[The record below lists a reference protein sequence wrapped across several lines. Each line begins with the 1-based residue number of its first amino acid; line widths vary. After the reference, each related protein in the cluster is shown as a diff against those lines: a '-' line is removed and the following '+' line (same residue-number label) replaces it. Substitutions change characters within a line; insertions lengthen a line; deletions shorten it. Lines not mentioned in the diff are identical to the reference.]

1 MIDFEHVYKTY
12 ETHNDEN
19 VALEDINIHI
29 DEGEFVFILGH
40 SGAGKSTFLKLIQ
53 MEEKPTEG
61 KVFINGQDLTRIKR
75 RKVPYLRRQMG
86 VVFQDF
92 RLIPTMT
99 VYENVAFAMRV
110 TNISTKKIKDRVP
123 FALSLVG
130 LEDKMDRLPD
140 ELSGGEQQRVAVARA
155 LAHGPKLII
164 ADEPTGN
171 IDPEMSM
178 DIMQLFEAIN
188 KVNITVVVVTHEHE
202 LVHKLARKYGNRVI
216 TLANGMVASDTA
228 DPAAARRYA
237 AAMAEREE
245 DEIRVIQSYLPR
257 QLDEAEAAA
266 AIDKAIADLGAESIR
281 DMGRVMAELRTHY
294 AGQMDFGA
302 VGPAIKERLM
312 K

>member
-110 TNISTKKIKDRVP
+110 TNISTKKIRDRVP

-140 ELSGGEQQRVAVARA
+140 ELSGGEQQRVALARA
-155 LAHGPKLII
+155 LVNNPDLLI

-171 IDPEMSM
+171 IDPELSYEIVELL
-178 DIMQLFEAIN
+178 DEIN
-188 KVNITVVVVTHEHE
+188 KTGTTILMVTHEHE
-202 LVHKLARKYGNRVI
+202 LVNRFHHRTV
-216 TLANGMVASDTA
+216 TLEKG
-228 DPAAARRYA
+228 R
-237 AAMAEREE
+237 
-245 DEIRVIQSYLPR
+245 I
-257 QLDEAEAAA
+257 
-266 AIDKAIADLGAESIR
+266 IR
-281 DMGRVMAELRTHY
+281 DQG
-294 AGQMDFGA
+294 GA
-302 VGPAIKERLM
+302 SHV
-312 K
+312 

>member
-1 MIDFEHVYKTY
+1 MIEFEHVSKTY

-19 VALEDINIHI
+19 VALDDINIQI
-29 DEGEFVFILGH
+29 EDGEFVFILGH

-61 KVFINGQDLTRIKR
+61 RVIINGQDLTKMKR

-110 TNISTKKIKDRVP
+110 TNIPTKKIKSRIPYV
-123 FALSLVG
+123 LSLVG

-171 IDPEMSM
+171 
-178 DIMQLFEAIN
+178 
-188 KVNITVVVVTHEHE
+188 
-202 LVHKLARKYGNRVI
+202 
-216 TLANGMVASDTA
+216 
-228 DPAAARRYA
+228 
-237 AAMAEREE
+237 
-245 DEIRVIQSYLPR
+245 
-257 QLDEAEAAA
+257 LDSRTSQ
-266 AIDKAIADLGAESIR
+266 DVLG
-281 DMGRVMAELRTHY
+281 
-294 AGQMDFGA
+294 
-302 VGPAIKERLM
+302 LM
-312 K
+312 KVTGQKFAQTMVMITHNEEIAQMADRIVRIEDGRIVKR

>member
-1 MIDFEHVYKTY
+1 MIEFEHVYKTY

-29 DEGEFVFILGH
+29 EEGEFVFILGH

-53 MEEKPTEG
+53 MEEKPTKG
-61 KVFINGQDLTRIKR
+61 KVFINGQDLTRIRR

-110 TNISTKKIKDRVP
+110 TNISTKKIRDRVP

-140 ELSGGEQQRVAVARA
+140 ELSGGEQQRVALARA
-155 LAHGPKLII
+155 LVNNPDLLI

-171 IDPEMSM
+171 IDPELSYEIVELL
-178 DIMQLFEAIN
+178 DEIN
-188 KVNITVVVVTHEHE
+188 KTGTTILMVTHEHE
-202 LVHKLARKYGNRVI
+202 LVNRFHHRTV
-216 TLANGMVASDTA
+216 TLEKG
-228 DPAAARRYA
+228 R
-237 AAMAEREE
+237 
-245 DEIRVIQSYLPR
+245 I
-257 QLDEAEAAA
+257 
-266 AIDKAIADLGAESIR
+266 IR
-281 DMGRVMAELRTHY
+281 DQG
-294 AGQMDFGA
+294 GA
-302 VGPAIKERLM
+302 SHV
-312 K
+312 

>member
-53 MEEKPTEG
+53 MEEKPT
-61 KVFINGQDLTRIKR
+61 KDLTRIKR

-130 LEDKMDRLPD
+130 LEDKLDRLPD

-228 DPAAARRYA
+228 HPEVARRYA
-237 AAMAEREE
+237 AAMAEREANEYDDDAYDDE
-245 DEIRVIQSYLPR
+245 D
-257 QLDEAEAAA
+257 
-266 AIDKAIADLGAESIR
+266 
-281 DMGRVMAELRTHY
+281 
-294 AGQMDFGA
+294 
-302 VGPAIKERLM
+302 
-312 K
+312 

>member
-155 LAHGPKLII
+155 LATAPSSSSRTSPPATSTPKCRWTSCSCLRPSTRSTSPSSSSPMSTSSSTSWP
-164 ADEPTGN
+164 ASTATASSRWPT
-171 IDPEMSM
+171 
-178 DIMQLFEAIN
+178 AW
-188 KVNITVVVVTHEHE
+188 
-202 LVHKLARKYGNRVI
+202 
-216 TLANGMVASDTA
+216 
-228 DPAAARRYA
+228 
-237 AAMAEREE
+237 
-245 DEIRVIQSYLPR
+245 
-257 QLDEAEAAA
+257 
-266 AIDKAIADLGAESIR
+266 
-281 DMGRVMAELRTHY
+281 
-294 AGQMDFGA
+294 
-302 VGPAIKERLM
+302 
-312 K
+312 